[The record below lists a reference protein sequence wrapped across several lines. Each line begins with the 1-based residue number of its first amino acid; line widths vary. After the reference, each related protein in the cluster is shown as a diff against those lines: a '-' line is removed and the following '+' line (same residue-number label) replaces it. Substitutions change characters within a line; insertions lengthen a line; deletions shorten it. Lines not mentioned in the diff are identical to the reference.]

1 MLKNRRL
8 AKKLLD
14 LYGTPDNIDIWVGG
28 VAEPLVERGRVG
40 SLLACLLGKQFQQIR
55 DGDRQVRS
63 CEEDRGEQ
71 TLFCGGAQT
80 STCSQP
86 PPSFPFTTVGAGG
99 AASGTV
105 WTDPASV
112 SADSGGR
119 TLGSSLR
126 SNGTLSRKCP
136 SHAWSVTT
144 PTSPRSHATHSRP
157 TATPRALWI
166 ARPLTS
172 WTCHPGPQ
180 WRIRDPGFPASLAL
194 CSSAPFGP

>member
-71 TLFCGGAQT
+71 TLFCGGPR
-80 STCSQP
+80 P
-86 PPSFPFTTVGAGG
+86 PRV
-99 AASGTV
+99 
-105 WTDPASV
+105 
-112 SADSGGR
+112 
-119 TLGSSLR
+119 
-126 SNGTLSRKCP
+126 P
-136 SHAWSVTT
+136 SHLL
-144 PTSPRSHATHSRP
+144 PSPSPQSAQE
-157 TATPRALWI
+157 
-166 ARPLTS
+166 
-172 WTCHPGPQ
+172 GP
-180 WRIRDPGFPASLAL
+180 PAGLCGQTLLLSLQIL
-194 CSSAPFGP
+194 VGEPWGLH